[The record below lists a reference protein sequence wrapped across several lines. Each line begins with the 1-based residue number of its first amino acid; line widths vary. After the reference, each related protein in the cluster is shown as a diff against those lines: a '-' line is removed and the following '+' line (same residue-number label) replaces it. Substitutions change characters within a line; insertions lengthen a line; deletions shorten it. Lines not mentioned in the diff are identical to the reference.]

1 MRILLAEDD
10 ELLGAGLRAGLVQ
23 QGFEVDWVRDGV
35 MAERELK
42 SQLHQAAV
50 LDLGLPRQDGM
61 QVLQHIRQA
70 GVNTP
75 VLILTARD
83 ALPDRVQGLNL
94 GADDYVVKPVDLLEL
109 AARLNALVRRSVGQ
123 SQPVLTS
130 GPVSLDPV
138 ARVVLQA
145 GQPVMLSH
153 REFDVLH
160 TLLLQA
166 GRVLSRVQ
174 IEQHLYS
181 WGHEVESNA
190 VEVHV
195 HHLRKKLGAE
205 LIQTVLG
212 VGYII
217 LKHKA

>member
-109 AARLNALVRRSVGQ
+109 AARLNALVRRSAGQ
-123 SQPVLTS
+123 TQPVLTS

-138 ARVVLQA
+138 ARVVLLA

-190 VEVHV
+190 VEVHI
-195 HHLRKKLGAE
+195 HHLRKKLGTD
-205 LIQTVLG
+205 LIQTVRG

-217 LKHKA
+217 LKQTA

>member
-61 QVLQHIRQA
+61 QVLHHIRQA

-109 AARLNALVRRSVGQ
+109 AARLNALVRRSAGQ
-123 SQPVLTS
+123 TQPVLTS

-138 ARVVLQA
+138 ARVVLLA

-166 GRVLSRVQ
+166 GRVLSRAQ
-174 IEQHLYS
+174 IEQHMYS

-190 VEVHV
+190 VEVHI

-205 LIQTVLG
+205 LIQTVRG

-217 LKHKA
+217 LKHTA

>member
-1 MRILLAEDD
+1 M
-10 ELLGAGLRAGLVQ
+10 
-23 QGFEVDWVRDGV
+23 
-35 MAERELK
+35 
-42 SQLHQAAV
+42 
-50 LDLGLPRQDGM
+50 
-61 QVLQHIRQA
+61 
-70 GVNTP
+70 
-75 VLILTARD
+75 
-83 ALPDRVQGLNL
+83 
-94 GADDYVVKPVDLLEL
+94 VKPVDLLEL

-123 SQPVLTS
+123 SQPMLTS

-205 LIQTVLG
+205 LIQTVRG

-217 LKHKA
+217 LKHTA

>member
-35 MAERELK
+35 IAENELRA
-42 SQLHQAAV
+42 QLHQAAV

-70 GVNTP
+70 GETTP

-123 SQPVLTS
+123 HQPLLTS
-130 GPVSLDPV
+130 GQVSLDPV

-145 GQPVMLSH
+145 GQSVVLSH

-166 GRVLSRVQ
+166 GRVLSRAQ

-205 LIQTVLG
+205 LIQTVRG

-217 LKHKA
+217 LKQAA

>member
-123 SQPVLTS
+123 SQPMLTS

-138 ARVVLQA
+138 ARVVLLA

-190 VEVHV
+190 VEVHI
-195 HHLRKKLGAE
+195 HHLRKKLGTD
-205 LIQTVLG
+205 LIQTVRG

-217 LKHKA
+217 LKQTA

>member
-35 MAERELK
+35 VAERELK

-61 QVLQHIRQA
+61 QVLQHIRQV

-109 AARLNALVRRSVGQ
+109 AARLNALVRRSAGQ
-123 SQPVLTS
+123 TQPVLTS

-138 ARVVLQA
+138 ARVVLLA

-166 GRVLSRVQ
+166 GRVFSRVQ

-205 LIQTVLG
+205 LIQTVRG

-217 LKHKA
+217 LKHTA

>member
-123 SQPVLTS
+123 SQPMLTS

-205 LIQTVLG
+205 LIQTVRG

-217 LKHKA
+217 LKHTA

>member
-35 MAERELK
+35 VAERELK

-61 QVLQHIRQA
+61 QVLQHIRQV

-109 AARLNALVRRSVGQ
+109 AARLNALVRRSAGQ
-123 SQPVLTS
+123 TQPVLTS

-138 ARVVLQA
+138 ARVVLLA

-190 VEVHV
+190 VEVHI

-205 LIQTVLG
+205 LIQTVRG

-217 LKHKA
+217 LKHTA